1 MLINQSSCIDSSIIS
16 EVEFRRGIGA
26 SVADLPGRLT
36 EQEIRTQPRVWAE
49 TLGMLPGYRLRLT
62 ELWHSVAADRI
73 LLTGCGSSYHV
84 ALSAAYLLQSALHV
98 PCQALPSSEVLFV
111 DKGMELGSRPPLVI
125 AISRSGETTETVWAL
140 DRLRARGA
148 ATIAL
153 TCSEGGA
160 LSRASDLSITVPV
173 QEHSV
178 VMTASFTSML
188 LALAAFGATLSD
200 DANALETLRRA
211 PDLAADDLP
220 ALVDHARAFAD
231 AAPHMYA
238 YLGSGALYGI
248 ASEGALKMTEMALV
262 PGYAYHTLEYLHGP
276 KAAVSPQTVIIGLLT
291 GAGSPYEARVLRHL
305 ADLGAAVMVMG
316 GQVESLPAVRFTA
329 ESDTVPAM
337 LLAVVWMQLLA
348 LSVARMRGVDPDTP
362 RFLEP
367 VVTWDT
373 SLQIGGVR

>member
-1 MLINQSSCIDSSIIS
+1 M
-16 EVEFRRGIGA
+16 
-26 SVADLPGRLT
+26 ADLPGRLT
-36 EQEIRTQPRVWAE
+36 EQEIRVQPRVWAG
-49 TLGMLPGYRLRLT
+49 TLGTLSSYRSRLT
-62 ELWHSVAADRI
+62 GLWHSAAADRI
-73 LLTGCGSSYHV
+73 LLTGCGSSYYL
-84 ALSAAYLLQSALHV
+84 ALSAAHLLQSSLRV
-98 PCQALPSSEVLFV
+98 PCQAVPSSEVLFA
-111 DKGMELGSRPPLVI
+111 DKEMRWGTRPPVVI

-140 DRLRARGA
+140 DRLRDRGA

-153 TCSEGGA
+153 TCSDGGA

-188 LALAAFGATLSD
+188 LALAAFGAILSD

-220 ALVDHARAFAD
+220 AFADHARAFAD

-238 YLGSGALYGI
+238 YLGSAALYGI

-276 KAAVSPQTVIIGLLT
+276 KAAVSSQTVIIGLLSKM
-291 GAGSPYEARVLRHL
+291 GSPYEARVLEHL
-305 ADLGAAVMVMG
+305 ADLGAAVMVVG
-316 GQVESLPAVRFTA
+316 GHVGNLPAVHFTA
-329 ESDTVPAM
+329 ESGTVPAM
-337 LLAVVWMQLLA
+337 LLAVLWMQLLA

-373 SLQIGGVR
+373 SLRIGGAR

>member
-1 MLINQSSCIDSSIIS
+1 M
-16 EVEFRRGIGA
+16 
-26 SVADLPGRLT
+26 
-36 EQEIRTQPRVWAE
+36 
-49 TLGMLPGYRLRLT
+49 
-62 ELWHSVAADRI
+62 WHSAAADRI
-73 LLTGCGSSYHV
+73 LLTGCGSSYYL
-84 ALSAAYLLQSALHV
+84 ALSAADLIQSSLRV
-98 PCQALPSSEVLFV
+98 PCQAVPSSEVLFA
-111 DKGMELGSRPPLVI
+111 DKEMRWGTRPPLVI

-140 DRLRARGA
+140 GRLRNRGA
-148 ATIAL
+148 ATVAL
-153 TCSEGGA
+153 TCSEGGT

-188 LALAAFGATLSD
+188 LALAAIGATLSGD
-200 DANALETLRRA
+200 VSAMDTLRRA
-211 PDLAADDLP
+211 PDSAGNDLP

-231 AAPHMYA
+231 AAPHMYV
-238 YLGSGALYGI
+238 YLGSRAWFGI

-276 KAAVSPQTVIIGLLT
+276 KAAVSPQTVIIGMLAA
-291 GAGSPYEARVLRHL
+291 AGSPYEARVLRHL
-305 ADLGAAVMVMG
+305 ADLGAAVMVVG
-316 GQVESLPAVRFTA
+316 GQVESLPAVRFTV

-367 VVTWDT
+367 VVTWDR
-373 SLQIGGVR
+373 SLRIGGVR